1 MIIFRD
7 IVSGDELFSDSN
19 RYEVIDDCIYKIQVK
34 NVVRKDGEI
43 VLEGSNPSAEE
54 VEEGADDSGEQRGL
68 DVVLNARLVET
79 GFQKADFKKYAKTYG
94 KALVDKMTENEAKP
108 EEIELTKKRLVNGM
122 LFILKKFDNL
132 QFFIGESCNP
142 DGAVVFAEYVDDVP
156 VMYAFRAG
164 IDEEKV

>member
-19 RYEVIDDCIYKIQVK
+19 RYEVVDDCIYKIQVK
-34 NVVRKDGEI
+34 NVVRRDGEI
-43 VLEGSNPSAEE
+43 VLAGSNPSAEE
-54 VEEGADDSGEQRGL
+54 ADEGTDEAEQRGL

-79 GFQKADFKKYAKTYG
+79 GFQKSSFKTYAKTYG

-108 EEIELTKKRLVNGM
+108 EEIEKAKKRLVSGM
-122 LFILKKFDNL
+122 QFILKKFDNL

-142 DGAVVFAEYVDDVP
+142 DGAVVFAEYIDNEP
-156 VMYAFRAG
+156 VMYALVAG